1 MKLANGVNMGYSFND
16 MASKKRTVS
25 VVGALIEERG
35 RYLVCQR
42 RADDTF
48 GSYWEFPGGKVE
60 SGEGKRPALVR
71 EIREELGVDIEIDR
85 LEGIYED
92 EMPHLRIRFFLYR
105 CSITRGKPATIECQ
119 AMKMA
124 TAAELS
130 KLDLTPV
137 DKKAVSC
144 L

>member
-1 MKLANGVNMGYSFND
+1 MTT
-16 MASKKRTVS
+16 KKRTVS
-25 VVGALIEERG
+25 VVGALIEEKG

-42 RADDTF
+42 HVDDTF

-60 SGEGKRPALVR
+60 PGEGKRPALVR
-71 EIREELGVDIEIDR
+71 EIREELGVDIEVKK

-92 EMPHLRIRFFLYR
+92 ELPHLRIRFFLYR
-105 CSITRGKPATIECQ
+105 CSIMRGEPVTMECQ

-124 TAAELS
+124 TLAELGE
-130 KLDLTPV
+130 LDLTPV
-137 DKKAVSC
+137 DKKAVNC